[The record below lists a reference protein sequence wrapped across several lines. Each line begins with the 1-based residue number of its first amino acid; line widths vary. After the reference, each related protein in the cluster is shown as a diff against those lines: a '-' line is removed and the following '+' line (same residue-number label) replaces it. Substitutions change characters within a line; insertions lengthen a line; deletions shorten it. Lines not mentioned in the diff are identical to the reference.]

1 MTVTPEQ
8 LDVLASLNAMK
19 SKFVVLVKW
28 RYPFY
33 TKLENLQKPEN
44 CALIGI
50 FAEEI
55 RSKLFEGYERHF
67 DLIIW
72 FHVSTCALI

>member
-1 MTVTPEQ
+1 MAVAHEQ
-8 LDVLASLNAMK
+8 LSALAALNAEK
-19 SKFVVLVKW
+19 AKFVIMVRW

-33 TKLENLQKPEN
+33 TELENLHKPEN

-67 DLIIW
+67 DQIIW
-72 FHVSTCALI
+72 FHVIYF